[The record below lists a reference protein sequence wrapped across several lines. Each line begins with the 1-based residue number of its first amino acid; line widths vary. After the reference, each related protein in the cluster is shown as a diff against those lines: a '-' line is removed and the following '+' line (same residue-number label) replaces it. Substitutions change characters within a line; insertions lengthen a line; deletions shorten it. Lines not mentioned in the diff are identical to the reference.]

1 MVSERRNLRQKVA
14 SLLELPDDVM
24 MDVAHISLVG
34 DMELSIENHRGIVE
48 YKPERV
54 VLVVPNGQV
63 RIEGTD
69 LAIATISPD
78 QVLIRGQIRS
88 IAYQ

>member
-1 MVSERRNLRQKVA
+1 VSERRELRQKVA
-14 SLLELPDDVM
+14 SFLELPGDVM
-24 MDVAHISLVG
+24 MDVARISLVG
-34 DMELSIENHRGIVE
+34 DMELLIENHRGIVE

-54 VLVVPNGQV
+54 ALAVPNGQV
-63 RIEGTD
+63 AIAGTD

-78 QVLIRGQIRS
+78 QVLIRGRIRS